1 MNRGLDFE
9 RTDGGVHAM
18 NMAVTTNDAQGTIFE
33 SPLKHRGKGAPLPEQ
48 SVGSVRSASTSEPL
62 PGFDMPQ
69 DGSSSPAQI
78 RIESA
83 TIHYY
88 GGKNAMLIP
97 ISDKLAELAHHNA

>member
-9 RTDGGVHAM
+9 RTDRGVHAM

-33 SPLKHRGKGAPLPEQ
+33 SALKHRGKGAPLPEQ

-69 DGSSSPAQI
+69 DGSTSAAPI
-78 RIESA
+78 RIQSA
-83 TIHYY
+83 TLHYY
-88 GGKNAMLIP
+88 GGKNAKLIP
-97 ISDKLAELAHHNA
+97 LSDKHAELAHYDA